1 MKKRLIVI
9 LFIACLF
16 LLTGCKKNDYVGGVF
31 SSDVEYK
38 YEDAVAKYESTT
50 YVQNR
55 NLIGFLSTVE
65 YDVPQDSLL
74 LSGRHYVFYQAG
86 STLPAGEYYAVY
98 STQEEKCQGHEEHE
112 HIACP
117 ECGLCVDKN
126 CTGTD
131 EEKCPG
137 HEPEPEHEHIECPQ
151 CGLCVDANCDGT
163 EEEIAYPEIEIEGMN
178 YAGYF
183 KADGTRITT
192 QAKDSMLFVR
202 YISFADAGLVVVVCV
217 AIVFA
222 MLALLCGIV
231 TLFKYIAPKAN
242 KTENKKEDKPVVQKQ
257 QIKLEDIKDED
268 MMVAVLVASIDYH
281 EETQQDVR
289 VVSVKEL

>member
-16 LLTGCKKNDYVGGVF
+16 LLTGCNKNEYIGDAIKTEVDAPYEV
-31 SSDVEYK
+31 VEATYK
-38 YEDAVAKYESTT
+38 GSTLI
-50 YVQNR
+50 QDKF
-55 NLIGFLSTVE
+55 LIGFISIAE
-65 YDVPQDSLL
+65 YDVPSDSAL
-74 LSGRHYVFYQAG
+74 LSGKHYVFYQVG
-86 STLPAGEYYAVY
+86 SIMPKGDYYPVY
-98 STQEEKCQGHEEHE
+98 STQEEGFS
-112 HIACP
+112 
-117 ECGLCVDKN
+117 
-126 CTGTD
+126 
-131 EEKCPG
+131 
-137 HEPEPEHEHIECPQ
+137 
-151 CGLCVDANCDGT
+151 
-163 EEEIAYPEIEIEGMN
+163 YPEVVVKGLN

-183 KADGTRITT
+183 KADGTRVSTEVS
-192 QAKDSMLFVR
+192 DSVLYVR
-202 YISFADAGLVVVVCV
+202 YMSFADAGLVVVVCV

-231 TLFKYIAPKAN
+231 SLFRFIAPKAI
-242 KTENKKEDKPVVQKQ
+242 EAKKEEKPVVQKQ

>member
-38 YEDAVAKYESTT
+38 YEDAVAKYESTS

-55 NLIGFLSTVE
+55 YLIGFLSTVE

-74 LSGRHYVFYQAG
+74 LSGRHYIFYQSG
-86 STLPAGEYYAVY
+86 SVLPAGEYYAVY
-98 STQEEKCQGHEEHE
+98 STPEE
-112 HIACP
+112 
-117 ECGLCVDKN
+117 GL
-126 CTGTD
+126 
-131 EEKCPG
+131 
-137 HEPEPEHEHIECPQ
+137 
-151 CGLCVDANCDGT
+151 
-163 EEEIAYPEIEIEGMN
+163 AYPEIEIKGMK

-192 QAKDSMLFVR
+192 PAKDSMLFVR

-222 MLALLCGIV
+222 MLALLWGIV
-231 TLFKYIAPKAN
+231 SLFRFIAPKAI
-242 KTENKKEDKPVVQKQ
+242 EAKKEEKPVVQKQ

>member
-31 SSDVEYK
+31 NSGEEEYK
-38 YEDAVAKYESTT
+38 YEDAVAKYESTS
-50 YVQNR
+50 YVQNKYI
-55 NLIGFLSTVE
+55 IGFLSMVE
-65 YDVPQDSLL
+65 YDVPQGSLL
-74 LSGRHYVFYQAG
+74 LSGRHYIFYQAG
-86 STLPAGEYYAVY
+86 SVLPAGGEYYVVY
-98 STQEEKCQGHEEHE
+98 STQEEGF
-112 HIACP
+112 
-117 ECGLCVDKN
+117 
-126 CTGTD
+126 
-131 EEKCPG
+131 
-137 HEPEPEHEHIECPQ
+137 
-151 CGLCVDANCDGT
+151 
-163 EEEIAYPEIEIEGMN
+163 AYPEIAIEGMN

-222 MLALLCGIV
+222 MLALLWGIV
-231 TLFKYIAPKAN
+231 SLFRFIAPKAI
-242 KTENKKEDKPVVQKQ
+242 EAKKEEKPVVQKQ